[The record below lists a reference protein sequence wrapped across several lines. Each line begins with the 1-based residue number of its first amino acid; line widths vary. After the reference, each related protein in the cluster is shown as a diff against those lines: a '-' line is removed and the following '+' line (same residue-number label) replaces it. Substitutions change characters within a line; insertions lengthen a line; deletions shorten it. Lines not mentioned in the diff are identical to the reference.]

1 MRLNTFSHRWL
12 VVIILGVL
20 LITGCSTEKA
30 LNNSEQSTPKNQVNI
45 LDKNKEQPS
54 SPKSKEPESQVLLD
68 NSTKESKEITKT
80 NFKPQ
85 VAVNLEQYK
94 ESFFNDE
101 IINML
106 NSTLKA
112 VIDQNKENFNKYI
125 HEGNSLD
132 SLFFSQEKNKY
143 MFYDVEYIQKLII
156 DDRVRINVLIRY
168 AEKSSDNVISN
179 TNTMF
184 TFTKNKEGQWGIANI
199 D

>member
-1 MRLNTFSHRWL
+1 MYASACR
-12 VVIILGVL
+12 ILIVCIFGSL
-20 LITGCSTEKA
+20 LISGCSIEKA
-30 LNNSEQSTPKNQVNI
+30 LNTSEPSTPKNQVKI
-45 LDKNKEQPS
+45 LDGNKEQSS
-54 SPKSKEPESQVLLD
+54 SPKSNEPESQVLLD
-68 NSTKESKEITKT
+68 NSTKEFREITKT

-112 VIDQNKENFNKYI
+112 VIDQDKENFNKYI
-125 HEGNSLD
+125 HQPNTLD
-132 SLFFSQEKNKY
+132 TLFFSEEKNQY
-143 MFYDVEYIQKLII
+143 MFYEVEFIQKLII

-168 AEKSSDNVISN
+168 AEKSSDNVIRN
-179 TNTMF
+179 TSTMF

>member
-1 MRLNTFSHRWL
+1 MNTSTCR
-12 VVIILGVL
+12 L
-20 LITGCSTEKA
+20 LIVCIFGSLLISGCSTEKA
-30 LNNSEQSTPKNQVNI
+30 LNTPETSSPKNQVKI

-54 SPKSKEPESQVLLD
+54 SPKSTEPESQVLVD
-68 NSTKESKEITKT
+68 NTTKESREITTT

-85 VAVNLEQYK
+85 VSVNLEQYK

-106 NSTLKA
+106 NSTLEA
-112 VIDQNKENFNKYI
+112 VIDQDKEKFNKYI
-125 HEGNSLD
+125 HQGNSLD
-132 SLFFSQEKNKY
+132 SLFFSEEKNKY
-143 MFYDVEYIQKLII
+143 MFYDVEFIQKLII

-179 TNTMF
+179 TNIMF

>member
-1 MRLNTFSHRWL
+1 MNASACR
-12 VVIILGVL
+12 L
-20 LITGCSTEKA
+20 LIVCIFGSLLVSGCSTEKA
-30 LNNSEQSTPKNQVNI
+30 LNTSEPNTQKNQVNI
-45 LDKNKEQPS
+45 LDKNKEQPT

-68 NSTKESKEITKT
+68 NSTKESREITKN

-112 VIDQNKENFNKYI
+112 VVDQDKENFNKYI
-125 HEGNSLD
+125 YQPNTLD
-132 SLFFSQEKNKY
+132 SLFFSEEKNKY
-143 MFYDVEYIQKLII
+143 MFYDVEFIQKLII

-168 AEKSSDNVISN
+168 AEKSSDNTISN
-179 TNTMF
+179 TNIMF